1 MRHTSRFNLNQ
12 ALNKKLTCRD
22 SVMQSITHRIV
33 QLHLDPVQIF
43 DNNYI

>member
-12 ALNKKLTCRD
+12 ALNKKLTCD